1 MDRMYRAISRF
12 VALLAFAGLA
22 AVSCSNSTEP
32 EGPGDDGNDGN
43 GGTGGGGGTFDL
55 AVEVVA
61 SGFSNPIH
69 LTAPS
74 GDSRLFVVEQGG
86 VIRIIVND
94 QVLGGP
100 FLDISGL
107 VQSGGERGL
116 FSMAFHPQYDTNGY
130 FYVNYTDNGGDS
142 RIVRYTVSGDP
153 NVADPSSA
161 KLILSLAQ
169 PAGNHNG
176 GQVAFGADG
185 MLYIGFG
192 DGGGGGDPQ
201 GHGQNINTLL
211 GSLLRIDVDGGDPY
225 AVPGNNPFVGQAGAD
240 EIWAYGL
247 RNPWRFSFDRGAGQL
262 YVADV
267 GQNEWEEVNAVAAT
281 QAGVNYGWNTMEA
294 THCFNSGSCNTAG
307 LTAPVL
313 EYSHSEGCSV
323 TGGYVYRGSAINEVQ
338 GHYFYSDYCSGF
350 LRSFR
355 YSGGSL
361 TDDVQWDVGS
371 LGSVLSFGEDA
382 TGELYVL
389 SSNGTVYRIIESG

>member
-1 MDRMYRAISRF
+1 MTRAISRLL
-12 VALLAFAGLA
+12 ALLAFAGLA

-32 EGPGDDGNDGN
+32 DDPPGDGGN
-43 GGTGGGGGTFDL
+43 GGDGGIGGGGGDFDL

-61 SGFSNPIH
+61 AGFSNPIH
-69 LTAPS
+69 LTAPT
-74 GDSRLFVVEQGG
+74 GDARLFVVEQGG
-86 VIRIIVND
+86 VIKIIANG

-100 FLDISGL
+100 FLDISSL

-153 NVADPSSA
+153 NVADPNSA

-247 RNPWRFSFDRGAGQL
+247 RNPWRFSFDRVADFL

-267 GQNEWEEVNAVAAT
+267 GQNDWEEVNAVAST

-294 THCFNSGSCNTAG
+294 MHCYNAASCNSSG
-307 LTAPVL
+307 LTPPVL
-313 EYSHSEGCSV
+313 EYSNAGGNCSV
-323 TGGYVYRGSAINEVQ
+323 TGGYVYRGDAMTDVQ
-338 GHYFYSDYCSGF
+338 GHYFYSDYCGGF
-350 LRSFR
+350 LRSFKF
-355 YSGGSL
+355 SVGSL
-361 TDDVQWDVGS
+361 TDDVEWGVGDVGR
-371 LGSVLSFGEDA
+371 VLSFGEDA
-382 TGELYVL
+382 SGELYVL
-389 SSNGTVYRIIESG
+389 SNNGNVYRLVESI